1 MGALLVDGIL
11 LILPFIGAVI
21 VFHQYTKAY
30 YIAANGTI
38 GAQYTAHNTWIE
50 SLLWLGYVLIVLC
63 RVGSH
68 NGQTF
73 GKQAAKI
80 RVVRNDGRAVDV
92 KTVLMREGV
101 GKMLPGVLGALS
113 HAMLVIVLIYFL
125 LDYLWP
131 LWERENRALHDLLAR
146 THVVFRDE
154 PVRYFEPPWPAEAVG
169 PGPATSGHPEGRPA
183 GSRRGRALHAPPERL
198 RDPSQRRTTGPTA
211 PRRPESRPGGRSQA
225 TRLQTRPPVASRS

>member
-1 MGALLVDGIL
+1 MGSDDPPHAPSFSQWGSGLGAGDAGSAPMLPGVGGFELAPAAPLVRYPLTSWWSRVGALLVDVIL
-11 LILPFIGAVI
+11 LTLPFIGAVI
-21 VFHQYTKAY
+21 VFHQYTKVY

-38 GAQYTAHNTWIE
+38 TTQYTAHSIWIE

-63 RVGSH
+63 RVGNH

-80 RVVRNDGRAVDV
+80 RVVRNDGKAVDV

-101 GKMLPGVLGALS
+101 GKLLPGALGALS
-113 HAMLVIVLIYFL
+113 HAVLVIVLIYFL

-131 LWERENRALHDLLAR
+131 LWERENRALHDLLAC

-154 PVRYFEPPWPAEAVG
+154 PVRYFEPPWPADEVQ
-169 PGPATSGHPEGRPA
+169 PQSGVA
-183 GSRRGRALHAPPERL
+183 GS
-198 RDPSQRRTTGPTA
+198 
-211 PRRPESRPGGRSQA
+211 
-225 TRLQTRPPVASRS
+225 

>member
-1 MGALLVDGIL
+1 MGALLVDVVL

-38 GAQYTAHNTWIE
+38 TTQYTAHSTWIE

-63 RVGSH
+63 RVGNH
-68 NGQTF
+68 NGQSF
-73 GKQAAKI
+73 GKQATKI
-80 RVVRNDGRAVDV
+80 RVVRNDGRPVDV

-101 GKMLPGVLGALS
+101 GKLLPGALGALS

-131 LWERENRALHDLLAR
+131 LWERENRGLHDLLAR

-154 PVRYFEPPWPAEAVG
+154 PVRYFEPRWPDAVQ
-169 PGPATSGHPEGRPA
+169 PQSRVA
-183 GSRRGRALHAPPERL
+183 GS
-198 RDPSQRRTTGPTA
+198 
-211 PRRPESRPGGRSQA
+211 
-225 TRLQTRPPVASRS
+225 